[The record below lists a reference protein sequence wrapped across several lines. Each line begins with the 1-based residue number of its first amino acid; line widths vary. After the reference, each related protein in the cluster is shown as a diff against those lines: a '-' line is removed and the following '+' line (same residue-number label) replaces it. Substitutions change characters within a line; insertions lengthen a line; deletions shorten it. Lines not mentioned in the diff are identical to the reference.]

1 MLINTSNTIQN
12 PDLEES
18 LLLET
23 LKLSGS
29 SVIYLL

>member
-1 MLINTSNTIQN
+1 MLINISNTIQN

-18 LLLET
+18 LMPET